1 MVCVCMCDGVCVC
14 DDGLGVMACV
24 SKKDKVRAKEC
35 KLDWDMEAEIV
46 CLSDCVRYGEI
57 KYVKKNSK

>member
-14 DDGLGVMACV
+14 DGECVCDDGLGVMLCV

-35 KLDWDMEAEIV
+35 KLD
-46 CLSDCVRYGEI
+46 
-57 KYVKKNSK
+57 